1 MASESAHD
9 QPVAGVSEI
18 RGAVVVRL
26 TGELDL
32 YNAPALREALLE
44 LVAQSPRRLVL
55 DLTDVSFM
63 DSTVLGALVEVRAR
77 LGSPDGLVLAAPALE
92 TRRALAVSGLDRHFE
107 VSETVE
113 GALDS

>member
-1 MASESAHD
+1 MA
-9 QPVAGVSEI
+9 
-18 RGAVVVRL
+18 
-26 TGELDL
+26 
-32 YNAPALREALLE
+32 
-44 LVAQSPRRLVL
+44 
-55 DLTDVSFM
+55 TDV
-63 DSTVLGALVEVRAR
+63 VR